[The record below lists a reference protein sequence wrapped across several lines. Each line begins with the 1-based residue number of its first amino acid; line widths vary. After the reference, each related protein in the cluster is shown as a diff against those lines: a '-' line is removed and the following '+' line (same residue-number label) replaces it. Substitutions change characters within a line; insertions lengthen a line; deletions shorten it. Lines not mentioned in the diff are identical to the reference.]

1 MLKVQV
7 AKGWWWWVNNLII
20 NSRREPNENYAIK
33 IN

>member
-20 NSRREPNENYAIK
+20 DFRRRPNENYAIK